1 MKRYVIIVVLL
12 LAACAVS
19 VNHLFLA
26 GLREK
31 PIDLTRLIPESMAT
45 WEGGELEIAE
55 GTLRLL
61 GTNNVLLRQYEDTSG
76 RYDPVCLCL
85 TFTWGNHRVTHP
97 PEICYEGQG
106 WEIQGKK
113 EMTLTLQ
120 ADPPVPHPVSRMRIF
135 KRGEVHEVIV
145 WYRSAGTDTASYLQQ
160 KFEML
165 LSKLFGTGRWTAMV
179 RLSCRVNGEDRALES
194 IAAFGGALLPHLDE
208 LARKVENE

>member
-1 MKRYVIIVVLL
+1 MKRYVIMVVLL

-19 VNHLFLA
+19 VNHLFFT
-26 GLREK
+26 GSREK
-31 PIDLTRLIPESMAT
+31 SIDLTRLIPGSMESWA
-45 WEGGELEIAE
+45 GADLELED

-61 GTNNVLLRQYEDTSG
+61 GTNNVLLRLYKDTSG
-76 RYDPVCLCL
+76 RFDPVCLCL

-113 EMTLTLQ
+113 EMSFTVQ
-120 ADPPVPHPVSRMRIF
+120 ADPPVDLRVNRMRIF
-135 KRGEVHEVIV
+135 KRGEVHEVVV
-145 WYRSAGTDTASYLQQ
+145 WYRSAGSETASYLQQ

-179 RLSCRVNGEDRALES
+179 RLSCRVEGEDRALES
-194 IAAFGGALLPHLDE
+194 IAAFSGALLPHLDE
-208 LARKVENE
+208 LARKVESE